1 MGDNLEYK
9 KVLDEEEEC
18 MICFE
23 NFKKY
28 QTKVKCCF
36 CKNVCHY
43 KCYKKFI
50 KININYSSKCIHCST
65 KSIFFDKPW
74 WMCLHV

>member
-1 MGDNLEYK
+1 MGDNLKYDKIQEDNQEYNQ
-9 KVLDEEEEC
+9 EEC

-23 NFKKY
+23 KFKSY

-43 KCYKKFI
+43 KCYKKYI
-50 KININYSSKCIHCST
+50 K
-65 KSIFFDKPW
+65 
-74 WMCLHV
+74 V

>member
-50 KININYSSKCIHCST
+50 KINIK
-65 KSIFFDKPW
+65 
-74 WMCLHV
+74 LLV